1 MRSRYLKWPG
11 SRLPVSDDSGT
22 AAIGGDANSHTA
34 GRRALRARAPD
45 EAGFLG
51 GDRIGELVPAV
62 ALAIS
67 GGMLLDGFNSA
78 MGQAICCIV
87 NCTALILLLL
97 ERPPVLDRWREV
109 LPVLGLLA
117 AAALW
122 VTLVSTIY
130 APSDPAAPFVPD
142 LFASQM
148 LSFVAGVAAL
158 LCGWLLG
165 MRWSRTRQVVDWL
178 IALSCLYLLF
188 GLLLRAIGTNGLL
201 DYWSVVREDRFQGLI
216 GNVNVTA
223 AVAGVTAVLALSRVF
238 TTAARR
244 RGAGLARREIFV
256 AALYCLA
263 VFIALGAAIATA
275 SRFTNL
281 LTFTMVAL
289 LAGVNLM
296 RNVRQLRLIGALL
309 GAVALAVVVLLTQ
322 FSDLL
327 VERMTRLPDGLA
339 LRETMWS
346 HYLAIAADAPVTGH
360 GLGSFPTVNGF
371 YLTTPR
377 FAEAMWAVNSA
388 HNGLLQIAINGGVPY
403 LAFILAASLYVC
415 GQILAGCRARWSG
428 ETAGIAIAI
437 FLIVACGMID
447 ITLDVPATVT
457 LMLFL
462 AGLLWGAALIP
473 AEILVAGPRRA
484 PLE

>member
-1 MRSRYLKWPG
+1 MP
-11 SRLPVSDDSGT
+11 
-22 AAIGGDANSHTA
+22 
-34 GRRALRARAPD
+34 RRALHNRAPD
-45 EAGFLG
+45 RAGLRR

-62 ALAIS
+62 ALAMS
-67 GGMLLDGFNSA
+67 AGLLFDGFDSA

-87 NCTALILLLL
+87 NCAALILLLI
-97 ERPPVLDRWREV
+97 ERPPSLDRWREV

-122 VTLVSTIY
+122 VTLVGAIR

-142 LFASQM
+142 LFASQL

-165 MRWSRTRQVVDWL
+165 QRWSRTRQVVDWL
-178 IALSCLYLLF
+178 IALSCLYLVL
-188 GLLLRAIGTNGLL
+188 GLALRAIGPNGLL

-223 AVAGVTAVLALSRVF
+223 AVAGVTAILALSRVF
-238 TTAARR
+238 AAAARR
-244 RGAGLARREIFV
+244 RGSVLARREIIV
-256 AALYCLA
+256 ATLYCLA

-281 LTFTMVAL
+281 LTFTVVAL
-289 LAGVNLM
+289 LTGVNLV
-296 RNVRQLRLIGALL
+296 RNVRRLRLIGALL

-346 HYLAIAADAPVTGH
+346 HYLAIAAGAPVTGY
-360 GLGSFPTVNGF
+360 GLGSFPTVNSF

-403 LAFILAASLYVC
+403 LALILAASLYLC
-415 GQILAGCRARWSG
+415 GQILAGCRARWSN
-428 ETAGIAIAI
+428 ETAGIAVAI
-437 FLIVACGMID
+437 LLIVACGMID

-462 AGLLWGAALIP
+462 AGLLWGSALVP
-473 AEILVAGPRRA
+473 PQILIAGPRRA